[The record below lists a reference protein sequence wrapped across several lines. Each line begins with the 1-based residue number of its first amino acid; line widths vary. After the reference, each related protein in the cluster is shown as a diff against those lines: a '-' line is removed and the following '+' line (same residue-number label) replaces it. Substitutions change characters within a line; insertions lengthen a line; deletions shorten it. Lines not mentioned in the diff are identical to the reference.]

1 MTNFSI
7 KYNSEAEHFEFSKNG
22 KKLIAQG
29 SKFAN
34 IQNKPWD
41 FIMEKQRSFN
51 WDGLVEEIIKQCND
65 REIDLTFQGNQNDY
79 KALENA
85 VNLYQGSTVIHL
97 HFEVAP
103 PDNPAISDKDEKAG
117 EQPELNNELTSSF
130 DFCRN
135 PTVSFS
141 IDKPHEVTDSK
152 KDIPQITNQS
162 KETTTVTNFSI
173 KYNPYLVECEFKKNG
188 NEMTA
193 KNSKFSEMR
202 NKRLQFILGEHK
214 AQGWRG
220 LPQEIAATCNDNVI
234 NLEFQGR
241 KIDYDD
247 LMYAIKKY
255 QEDCKGNNQRPADFN
270 VTFRESKNENDIIT
284 ELDKIIAEIKRKN
297 LPQFNQKNRYDK
309 TIFDAYE
316 EAKNGLLCIS
326 VIATMSSGKS
336 TLINSLL
343 HTELLP
349 SSNAA
354 CTATVATILDN
365 DDMQD
370 FEATCYGISDKDEKE
385 SKVIYERR
393 KIDKEIMAEYN
404 SDEKVHTI
412 AIEGS
417 IPAIPSDK
425 IQICL
430 YDTPGPNNSRNE
442 HHKELTESIIK
453 GNTNSIVVYVMN
465 ATQMEINDDKILFE
479 SISREMKKKGKQSHD
494 RFIFVVNKCDA
505 LDPDKGET
513 IPDLL
518 DKARD
523 YLRQFDITDPIL
535 IPTNSLLALTIRKKL
550 NGQALTRSENKKYN
564 DVDDYVEYEDLH
576 YEDFAVLTPS
586 VYDTL
591 KRKVAEYHANED
603 DWDYEALIHT
613 GVPALEETIKEYVEK
628 YAYPIKINDAVKDI
642 ITILQEI
649 NMKAEF
655 EKQIATDNQQ
665 LSKVQMQIEE
675 ARQKRSKSQ
684 ATSEKF
690 KRKIDGFTLSINEQ
704 EEKRKITKELNNLT
718 DSFTD
723 KEEVEKSEAVS
734 MIKTFQET
742 LSYYQ
747 RSCADRLSNEI
758 NKNIFNLGD
767 IMLRE
772 YKNEIRSILSDIQID
787 GYDFTQISS
796 FNQFDIGNIDDVIR
810 DNESDKT
817 GTVTRWKENPNKCF
831 KHKLFGIFKIPKIWE
846 PDYVSYEEEVI
857 IGKYINVN
865 NVVIDI
871 MGKFSRTMKENID
884 DMFFQATKQISSYK
898 RIFNRNLSELNK
910 EIDHILIQLQNST
923 ENIEKINKRLKEN
936 TKIYNWTSDM
946 ESEIKSLLNY

>member
-22 KKLIAQG
+22 KELTAKG

-51 WDGLVEEIIKQCND
+51 WDGLVEEVIKQCND
-65 REIDLTFQGNQNDY
+65 REIDLTFQGKQNDF
-79 KALENA
+79 KNLENA
-85 VNLYQGSTVIHL
+85 VSLYQGSTIIHL
-97 HFEVAP
+97 HFEAVP
-103 PDNPAISDKDEKAG
+103 PDNPIILDKDDRAG

-130 DFCRN
+130 GFCRN
-135 PTVSFS
+135 PTMSFS
-141 IDKPHEVTDSK
+141 SDKSQEIKDSK
-152 KDIPQITNQS
+152 KDLPKITNQS
-162 KETTTVTNFSI
+162 KETTTVTDFSI

-284 ELDKIIAEIKRKN
+284 ELDKIIDEIKKKN
-297 LPQFNQKNRYDK
+297 LPQFNKKNKKGK
-309 TIFDAYE
+309 TIFDAYK
-316 EAKNGLLCIS
+316 EAKDGMLNVS

-343 HTELLP
+343 HRELLP
-349 SSNAA
+349 SLNQA

-365 DDMQD
+365 DDMNNY
-370 FEATCYGISDKDEKE
+370 EATCYDANDN
-385 SKVIYERR
+385 VIYPR
-393 KIDKEIMAEYN
+393 KEINAEIMSEYN
-404 SDEKVHTI
+404 SDKKVQTI

-425 IQICL
+425 IRLCL
-430 YDTPGPNNSRNE
+430 RDTPGPNNSRDD

-453 GNTNSIVVYVMN
+453 CNTNSIVVYVMN
-465 ATQMEINDDKILFE
+465 ATQMEINDDKYLFQ
-479 SISREMKKKGKQSHD
+479 SISREMKKEGKQSHD
-494 RFIFVVNKCDA
+494 RFIFVINKCDA
-505 LDPDKGET
+505 LDEEKGET
-513 IPDLL
+513 VPKLL
-518 DKARD
+518 DRARE
-523 YLRQFDITDPIL
+523 YLKQFDITEPIL

-550 NGQALTRSENKKYN
+550 NGETLTRSENKKYN
-564 DVDDYVEYEDLH
+564 DVYDYVEYEDLH

-586 VYDTL
+586 VHDTL

-603 DWDYEALIHT
+603 NWDYEALIHT
-613 GVPALEETIKEYVEK
+613 GVPALEETITEYVEK

-665 LSKVQMQIEE
+665 LSKVQVQIEE

-690 KRKIDGFTLSINEQ
+690 KKRITGFNLSSNADNENMIVERELNKFTNALLEKDKVEKVEANIIITSYQQYLNDYQSTCANRLYQEINEDLFYLG
-704 EEKRKITKELNNLT
+704 RKMLME
-718 DSFTD
+718 
-723 KEEVEKSEAVS
+723 
-734 MIKTFQET
+734 
-742 LSYYQ
+742 YQ
-747 RSCADRLSNEI
+747 REIKDILNE
-758 NKNIFNLGD
+758 
-767 IMLRE
+767 
-772 YKNEIRSILSDIQID
+772 IQID
-787 GYDFTQISS
+787 GYDFSKVSS
-796 FNQFDIGNIDDVIR
+796 FKEFNIENIDEIIR
-810 DNESDKT
+810 NNESDKIE
-817 GTVTRWKENPNKCF
+817 TVTKWRENRDKYHKF
-831 KHKLFGIFKIPKIWE
+831 KPFGIKIPKLTKIFE
-846 PDYVSYEEEVI
+846 SDYISYEEDVKVGTYVNVAAVVSTILAKCLNNLKTNINSMFSQADSQI
-857 IGKYINVN
+857 IEYKHT
-865 NVVIDI
+865 
-871 MGKFSRTMKENID
+871 FSR
-884 DMFFQATKQISSYK
+884 
-898 RIFNRNLSELNK
+898 NLLQLDG
-910 EIDHILIQLQNST
+910 EIEHILEEIQDDIANSQRIEVRLA
-923 ENIEKINKRLKEN
+923 ENKNMYQWTDKIECSIN
-936 TKIYNWTSDM
+936 
-946 ESEIKSLLNY
+946 SLLNA

>member
-1 MTNFSI
+1 MT
-7 KYNSEAEHFEFSKNG
+7 
-22 KKLIAQG
+22 
-29 SKFAN
+29 
-34 IQNKPWD
+34 D
-41 FIMEKQRSFN
+41 
-51 WDGLVEEIIKQCND
+51 
-65 REIDLTFQGNQNDY
+65 
-79 KALENA
+79 
-85 VNLYQGSTVIHL
+85 
-97 HFEVAP
+97 
-103 PDNPAISDKDEKAG
+103 
-117 EQPELNNELTSSF
+117 
-130 DFCRN
+130 
-135 PTVSFS
+135 
-141 IDKPHEVTDSK
+141 
-152 KDIPQITNQS
+152 
-162 KETTTVTNFSI
+162 FSI

-425 IQICL
+425 IRICL

-642 ITILQEI
+642 LAIFDEIGMKADFERQIANDKMKLMLVQEQIKEATIKHKKSKLAYNKYSEKISNFTIQLNQTDEKKKIDRELNNMTKKYDNETSVDKSDAEYIIHSFQKTLETFQNACAYRLTTEI
-649 NMKAEF
+649 NDNLF
-655 EKQIATDNQQ
+655 SVGEKMLDEYRREIKCI
-665 LSKVQMQIEE
+665 LSDT
-675 ARQKRSKSQ
+675 A
-684 ATSEKF
+684 
-690 KRKIDGFTLSINEQ
+690 IDGFNFNKISAFKNISINNIDEIIRNNETDKFITVQDWRDNPDRKSIKIGFITLSQFWKPKQIEY
-704 EEKRKITKELNNLT
+704 TKY
-718 DSFTD
+718 
-723 KEEVEKSEAVS
+723 V
-734 MIKTFQET
+734 
-742 LSYYQ
+742 
-747 RSCADRLSNEI
+747 
-758 NKNIFNLGD
+758 
-767 IMLRE
+767 
-772 YKNEIRSILSDIQID
+772 
-787 GYDFTQISS
+787 
-796 FNQFDIGNIDDVIR
+796 
-810 DNESDKT
+810 KT
-817 GTVTRWKENPNKCF
+817 GTLVNVRN
-831 KHKLFGIFKIPKIWE
+831 
-846 PDYVSYEEEVI
+846 VI
-857 IGKYINVN
+857 ID
-865 NVVIDI
+865 VI
-871 MGKFSRTMKENID
+871 GEFGEKL
-884 DMFFQATKQISSYK
+884 Y
-898 RIFNRNLSELNK
+898 
-910 EIDHILIQLQNST
+910 
-923 ENIEKINKRLKEN
+923 ENIEQMFSKADTQIYEYKRTFQKNINELHEEIERILNQLKTDTENSNNMEKCLTKNEELYEWASNKEN
-936 TKIYNWTSDM
+936 A
-946 ESEIKSLLNY
+946 IKYLLNI

>member
-51 WDGLVEEIIKQCND
+51 WDGLVEEVIKQCND
-65 REIDLTFQGNQNDY
+65 REIDLTFQGKQNDF
-79 KALENA
+79 KNLENA
-85 VNLYQGSTVIHL
+85 VSLYQGSTIIHL
-97 HFEVAP
+97 HFEAAP
-103 PDNPAISDKDEKAG
+103 PDNPVILDKDDRAG

-130 DFCRN
+130 GFCRN
-135 PTVSFS
+135 PTMSFS
-141 IDKPHEVTDSK
+141 SDKSQEIKDSK
-152 KDIPQITNQS
+152 KDLPKITNQS
-162 KETTTVTNFSI
+162 KETTTVTDFSI

-255 QEDCKGNNQRPADFN
+255 QEDCKGNNQRPAEFN
-270 VTFRESKNENDIIT
+270 VTFSESKNDNDIIT
-284 ELDKIIAEIKRKN
+284 ELDKIIDEIKKKN
-297 LPQFNQKNRYDK
+297 LPQFNKKNKKGK
-309 TIFDAYE
+309 TIFDAYK
-316 EAKNGLLCIS
+316 EAKDGMLNVS

-343 HTELLP
+343 HRELLP
-349 SSNAA
+349 SLNQA

-365 DDMQD
+365 DDMNNY
-370 FEATCYGISDKDEKE
+370 EATCYDANDN
-385 SKVIYERR
+385 VIYPR
-393 KIDKEIMAEYN
+393 KEINAEIMSEYN
-404 SDEKVHTI
+404 SDKKVQTI

-425 IQICL
+425 IRLCL
-430 YDTPGPNNSRNE
+430 RDTPGPNNSRDD

-453 GNTNSIVVYVMN
+453 CNTNSIVVYVMN

-479 SISREMKKKGKQSHD
+479 SISREMKKEGKQSHD
-494 RFIFVVNKCDA
+494 RFIFVINKCDA

-613 GVPALEETIKEYVEK
+613 GVPALEETITEYVEK

-642 ITILQEI
+642 LAIFDEI
-649 NMKAEF
+649 GMKADF
-655 EKQIATDNQQ
+655 EKSVIEDNQQ
-665 LSKVQMQIEE
+665 LSRVQKQIED
-675 ARQKRSKSQ
+675 ARQKRRKSQ
-684 ATSEKF
+684 AKTENLK
-690 KRKIDGFTLSINEQ
+690 KRIGGFTLSLNAMD
-704 EEKRKITKELNNLT
+704 EKLKAETELDEMSEPYDNYIKVDKT
-718 DSFTD
+718 DADNMIYSF
-723 KEEVEKSEAVS
+723 
-734 MIKTFQET
+734 QQT
-742 LSYYQ
+742 LANYQ
-747 RSCADRLSNEI
+747 RSCANRLYRDI
-758 NKNIFNLGD
+758 NDNLFNLGEK
-767 IMLRE
+767 IIQE
-772 YKNEIRSILSDIQID
+772 YKNEIKYILGDIHID
-787 GYDFTQISS
+787 GYDFRKISS
-796 FNQFDIGNIDDVIR
+796 FNEFDVDNIDEIIQR
-810 DNESDKT
+810 NESDKIQT
-817 GTVTRWKENPNKCF
+817 ITEWEENPNKF
-831 KHKLFGIFKIPKIWE
+831 FRKRLFGIKVPKPWKLFE
-846 PDYVSYEEEVI
+846 SDYISHEKEVKV
-857 IGKYINVN
+857 GTYVDVKA
-865 NVVIDI
+865 VISAI
-871 MGKFSRTMKENID
+871 LSQFLTKLNPEID
-884 DMFFQATKQISSYK
+884 DMFDQANAQVFSYQ
-898 RIFNRNLSELNK
+898 RIFNSNLYELDK
-910 EIDHILIQLQNST
+910 EIDRILNQLQADMANYDMIEARLSENQKMYEWT
-923 ENIEKINKRLKEN
+923 EKMEKSIN
-936 TKIYNWTSDM
+936 
-946 ESEIKSLLNY
+946 SLLNF

>member
-103 PDNPAISDKDEKAG
+103 PDNPAISDKDDRAG

-130 DFCRN
+130 GFCRN
-135 PTVSFS
+135 PTMSFS
-141 IDKPHEVTDSK
+141 SDKSQEIKDSK
-152 KDIPQITNQS
+152 KDLPKITNQS
-162 KETTTVTNFSI
+162 KETTTVTDFSI

-234 NLEFQGR
+234 NLDFQGR

-255 QEDCKGNNQRPADFN
+255 QEDCKGNNQRPAEFN
-270 VTFRESKNENDIIT
+270 VTFSESKNDNDIIT
-284 ELDKIIAEIKRKN
+284 ELDKIIDEIKKKN
-297 LPQFNQKNRYDK
+297 LPQFNKKNKKGK
-309 TIFDAYE
+309 TIFDAYK
-316 EAKNGLLCIS
+316 EAKDGMLNVS

-343 HTELLP
+343 HRELLP
-349 SSNAA
+349 SLNQA

-365 DDMQD
+365 DDMNNY
-370 FEATCYGISDKDEKE
+370 EATCYDANDN
-385 SKVIYERR
+385 VIYPR
-393 KIDKEIMAEYN
+393 KEINAEIMSEYN
-404 SDEKVHTI
+404 SDKKVQTI

-425 IQICL
+425 IRLCL
-430 YDTPGPNNSRNE
+430 RDTPGPNNSRDD

-453 GNTNSIVVYVMN
+453 CNTNSIVVYVMN
-465 ATQMEINDDKILFE
+465 ATQMEINDDKYLFQ
-479 SISREMKKKGKQSHD
+479 SISREMKKEGKQSHD
-494 RFIFVVNKCDA
+494 RFIFVINKCDA
-505 LDPDKGET
+505 LDEEKGET
-513 IPDLL
+513 VPKLL
-518 DKARD
+518 DRARE
-523 YLRQFDITDPIL
+523 YLKQFDITEPIL

-550 NGQALTRSENKKYN
+550 NGETLTRSENKKYN
-564 DVDDYVEYEDLH
+564 DVYDYVEYEDLH

-586 VYDTL
+586 VHDTL
-591 KRKVAEYHANED
+591 KHKVAEYHANED
-603 DWDYEALIHT
+603 NWDYEALIHT
-613 GVPALEETIKEYVEK
+613 GVPALEETITEYVEK

-642 ITILQEI
+642 LAIFDEI
-649 NMKAEF
+649 GMKKDF
-655 EKQIATDNQQ
+655 EKQIANDSLQ
-665 LSKVQMQIEE
+665 LSKVQMQIED

-690 KRKIDGFTLSINEQ
+690 KRKINGFTISLSGQ
-704 EEKRKITKELNNLT
+704 DEKRRIDKELNNIT
-718 DSFTD
+718 DQFTD
-723 KEEVEKSEAVS
+723 KENVEKSDAVS
-734 MIKTFQET
+734 MINSFQET
-742 LSYYQ
+742 LSSYQ
-747 RSCADRLSNEI
+747 RSCSERLSYEI
-758 NKNIFNLGD
+758 NESLFSIGD
-767 IMLRE
+767 KMLDEYRRE
-772 YKNEIRSILSDIQID
+772 TRGILSDIQID
-787 GYDFTQISS
+787 GYDFNAVSS
-796 FNQFDIGNIDDVIR
+796 FNQFTIGDIDDIIR
-810 DNESDKT
+810 DNESDQKQI
-817 GTVTRWKENPNKCF
+817 VTKYKDNPDKYF
-831 KHKLFGIFKIPKIWE
+831 KYKLFGKFKISKFWE
-846 PDYVSYEEEVI
+846 PDYVSYDEEVI
-857 IGKYINVN
+857 VGKIVNVN

-871 MGKFSRTMKENID
+871 IGKFSRIMKENID
-884 DMFFQATKQISSYK
+884 IMFYQAANQISSYK
-898 RIFNRNLSELNK
+898 SVFNSNLYELNK
-910 EIDHILIQLQNST
+910 EIDHILDQLQEETQSC
-923 ENIEKINKRLKEN
+923 ENINKRLEEN
-936 TKIYNWTSDM
+936 RKLYEWTDEM
-946 ESEIKSLLNY
+946 EHNMKSLLNI